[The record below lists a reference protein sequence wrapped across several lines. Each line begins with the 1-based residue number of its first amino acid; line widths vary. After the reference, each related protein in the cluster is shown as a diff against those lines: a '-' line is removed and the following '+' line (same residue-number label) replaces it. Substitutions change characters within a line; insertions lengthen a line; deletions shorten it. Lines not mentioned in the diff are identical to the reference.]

1 MSPDPARL
9 DRPISLAVLLVH
21 GMGEQHRGDTLLAW
35 LDAIVGTIEAATRNR
50 VSADVEWAEL
60 GQRSDASGG
69 TPAHATIRIRGD
81 GIDERWLAVEA
92 WWAQTFTA
100 PSFAQLVTWSFRAIP
115 WTIAM
120 HAAQRYWRLAGTP
133 AGPLRALARGWAAAQ
148 VLGTLFLAP
157 FIVLALA
164 LLLLVG
170 LIPIASVRTTV
181 GRIQR
186 ALAATV
192 GDSMV
197 FLESPV
203 TAAAVCTEVLGA
215 FAWLKRACGPTGCGR
230 TVILAHSQGATVTL
244 EALRR
249 IESPEPAEASPAGER
264 PVLVTFGAGINKLAV
279 LRWFGSARGAS
290 DPEREDAD
298 AAWLTRDPIRV
309 TCVCLLGAAAVA
321 AWFWRLIATGQIT
334 TRQLW
339 LVPAAWLGGSLLLGL
354 AVAGGQRL
362 VAWRPWLK
370 KVAIGTVMSLFL
382 GGLVGGI
389 VIAETRGIQVMPF
402 ALLVMIVLIMGAAIS
417 LTLSPTVQEGIVRS
431 IPIPTNVE
439 RWLDYWASADPVPN
453 GSTRT
458 RTTNLPVSRR
468 IWNEASALSDHTAYW
483 QNRDGFVLPVVRI
496 LAETARSAWTTL
508 LPPESADATARSR
521 WRTGWLRAARWA
533 APLAGLLVG
542 LRKGPELEAMRLEVM
557 GAGDV
562 LGIAGWL
569 TWVPASSW
577 TLAFRWGVVAAA
589 SWAAYRIL
597 LAAWHA
603 WVRAEQ
609 EQSLRQRAAA
619 RIAFGLRLYGFAV
632 TLVIVAGFT
641 LARTEWVSARSAW
654 QRVDLGDLAITLAVI
669 GIWSQALVW
678 LGARIFPPP
687 PAAAPARREA
697 GAGGVGSAG

>member
-9 DRPISLAVLLVH
+9 DRQISLAVLLVH
-21 GMGEQHRGDTLLAW
+21 GIGEQHRGDTLLTW

-60 GQRSDASGG
+60 GKGSDASGG

-120 HAAQRYWRLAGTP
+120 HAAQRYRRLDGTRSRL
-133 AGPLRALARGWAAAQ
+133 LRSLVRGWAAAQ
-148 VLGTLFLAP
+148 VLVTLFLAP

-170 LIPIASVRTTV
+170 LIPIDSVRSTV

-215 FAWLKRACGPTGCGR
+215 FAWLQRACGPTGCGR

-279 LRWFGSARGAS
+279 LRWFGSARGSS

-298 AAWLTRDPIRV
+298 GAWLTRDPIRV

-321 AWFWRLIATGQIT
+321 GWFWRLIATGQIT
-334 TRQLW
+334 IRQLW
-339 LVPAAWLGGSLLLGL
+339 LVPAVWLGGSLLLGL
-354 AVAGGQRL
+354 AVAGSQRL
-362 VAWRPWLK
+362 VASRPWLK
-370 KVAIGTVMSLFL
+370 KLTIGTVTTLFVGSL
-382 GGLVGGI
+382 GGGI
-389 VIAETRGIQVMPF
+389 VLAETKGVQVMPF
-402 ALLVMIVLIMGAAIS
+402 VLLVTILLFIS
-417 LTLSPTVQEGIVRS
+417 AGIRLTLSETVQEGIVQS

-458 RTTNLPVSRR
+458 REASLPVSTR
-468 IWNEASALSDHTAYW
+468 IWNEASALRDHTAYW
-483 QNRDGFVLPVVRI
+483 QNRDGFALPVVRI
-496 LAETARSAWTTL
+496 LAETARSAWTSL
-508 LPPESADATARSR
+508 LPPESADATVRSR

-542 LRKGPELEAMRLEVM
+542 LRKGPELDAMRLEVI

-589 SWAAYRIL
+589 SWVAYRIL
-597 LAAWHA
+597 LATWHA

-609 EQSLRQRAAA
+609 DQALRQRAAA
-619 RIAFGLRLYGFAV
+619 GIPFGLRLYGFAV
-632 TLVIVAGFT
+632 TLVIVAGFS
-641 LARTEWVSARSAW
+641 LARTEWAPVRSAW
-654 QRVDLGDLAITLAVI
+654 QRLDLGALVLTLAVI
-669 GIWSQALVW
+669 GIWSQILVW
-678 LGARIFPPP
+678 LGVRIFPPP
-687 PAAAPARREA
+687 SAAVAARREA
-697 GAGGVGSAG
+697 GAAGAGSAG